1 MNPRQKSYDSYDK
14 TNKLLKLT
22 NSYYHYRNL
31 ETIKKRRP
39 QYSNVPI
46 YFQKFKSS
54 RTTSKKRQTT
64 LFYEY
69 NIKKQNE
76 SIKKKI
82 NQILLRPIKPKL
94 NSEFFSKETKLQ
106 KVRQLHKNIFDQ
118 KRNEDNQ
125 NYKKRIINQRAFINP
140 KIMDKN
146 YKEEHTKVLMKL
158 KKIGENENVVLPNIK
173 NSNDNPSAFDFHK
186 YYYSTSSNIRSKKD
200 NESNTKNMKSI
211 NASSVSNTYYGNNN
225 NDCGTNSV
233 DK

>member
-39 QYSNVPI
+39 QYSDVPI
-46 YFQKFKSS
+46 YFQKLKSS
-54 RTTSKKRQTT
+54 RTTSKNKHTT
-64 LFYEY
+64 FFDEY

-76 SIKKKI
+76 NIKKKI
-82 NQILLRPIKPKL
+82 NKILLRPIKPKI
-94 NSEFFSKETKLQ
+94 NNDFFSKETKMQ

-125 NYKKRIINQRAFINP
+125 YYKKRIINQRAFINP
-140 KIMDKN
+140 KMMDKN
-146 YKEEHTKVLMKL
+146 YNEEHIKVLMKL

-173 NSNDNPSAFDFHK
+173 NSNDNPSTFDFHK
-186 YYYSTSSNIRSKKD
+186 YYYSTSSNMRSKKD
-200 NESNTKNMKSI
+200 DESNAKNMKSI
-211 NASSVSNTYYGNNN
+211 NASSVSNTYYGNNK
-225 NDCGTNSV
+225 DCGTNSV